1 MVGPSGIEPA
11 YMTNVVTT
19 LTIELQ
25 ALCVILLA

>member
-11 YMTNVVTT
+11 YMTYEVTI

-25 ALCVILLA
+25 ALWWFIF